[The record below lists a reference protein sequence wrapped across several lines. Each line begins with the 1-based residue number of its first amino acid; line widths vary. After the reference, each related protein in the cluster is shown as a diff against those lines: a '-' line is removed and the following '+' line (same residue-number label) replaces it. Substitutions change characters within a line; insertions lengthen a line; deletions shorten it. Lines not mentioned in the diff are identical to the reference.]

1 MLEKQIEQ
9 YLNKRVKELNG
20 LTFKWIST
28 VTGVPDRIVILNNQ
42 IYLVELKTPTGVVSE
57 RQKLV
62 FRQLEEHGQK
72 VHLLR
77 SKSDVENFISET
89 TAPKT
94 LP

>member
-1 MLEKQIEQ
+1 
-9 YLNKRVKELNG
+9 
-20 LTFKWIST
+20 
-28 VTGVPDRIVILNNQ
+28 
-42 IYLVELKTPTGVVSE
+42 
-57 RQKLV
+57 LV